1 MLPRLLTAFTVAVPF
16 VWNGNEGVSSHTSWK
31 PMCSQM
37 SSALVRLGLEEVSN
51 RHGWFNWKSNLVW
64 LCGEL
69 CSFKESHFGR
79 NTKEFMTL
87 ISMRMRQYIYWI
99 LHVPLGLGRDFWD
112 DKRQL
117 KEETPFVRKK
127 NDPKRD
133 DLLTRK
139 GLREPSQKQ
148 THVPVFSNTF
158 HLSSLQFVLG
168 LETTFHPEPR
178 EKPCVW
184 GFNTNRDTSL
194 RQPLVLA
201 RRQGNGNRW
210 ATPCVPNERDKHQ
223 S

>member
-139 GLREPSQKQ
+139 RGYGSHPKSKLMFQSFPIHFICRVCSSFLVSKLPFILNLEKN
-148 THVPVFSNTF
+148 HVFGASIQIATR
-158 HLSSLQFVLG
+158 L
-168 LETTFHPEPR
+168 
-178 EKPCVW
+178 W
-184 GFNTNRDTSL
+184 GS
-194 RQPLVLA
+194 
-201 RRQGNGNRW
+201 
-210 ATPCVPNERDKHQ
+210 H
-223 S
+223 